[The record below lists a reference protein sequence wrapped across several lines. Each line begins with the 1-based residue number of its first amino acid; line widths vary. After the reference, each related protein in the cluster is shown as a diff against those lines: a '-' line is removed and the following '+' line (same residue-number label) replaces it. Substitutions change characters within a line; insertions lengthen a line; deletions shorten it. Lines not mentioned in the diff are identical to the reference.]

1 MEARTP
7 LGEPLDSPALQ
18 ADTPAHSWATLGEEA
33 ASQGYKTGHMRWVL
47 AIGFALA
54 GIGLGL
60 TALLA

>member
-1 MEARTP
+1 MVTRTTLTDPPAADAEA
-7 LGEPLDSPALQ
+7 SQ
-18 ADTPAHSWATLGEEA
+18 HSWATLDEES

-60 TALLA
+60 TAILH